1 MSLMKFINEIN
12 QTYNI
17 TDNNSKIVEL
27 TRLLT
32 IDPEQNKYIAIIY
45 HANSIPAT
53 ITTLYDDDWSAFN
66 MIITSF
72 VKLCHEIDP
81 WSVLRS
87 FDLYAAYLNDLS
99 IGFSNNNYGW
109 LLSNVIESA
118 TRMIVPW
125 AKKLDL
131 MMYFKEQGGKFR
143 LNYMASLILKIFNHI
158 RINDSNVY
166 KNSIILYLGNTLCYI
181 YFKLD
186 NPLLC
191 QNVFS
196 NMQNTSLKLKD
207 YPVTQQLKYKYY
219 LAKFYL
225 IKNHLLESF
234 ENLKWCLVNTGSAK
248 NQKLILELLIPV
260 SLIIGVKPNFAYLR
274 SRGLDFEFFG
284 IYEQIAYAVKT
295 GDFMTFKQVV
305 QQNYQY
311 LKDKNLLLL
320 MNKLDILVLRNLVK
334 KVWLLLDKPA
344 SLDYTRIPVAGHIND
359 ELYLENLLV
368 TLIDSNLIKGKLTMN
383 KTVVLSKND
392 PFPLVF
398 NIYKVRFAKRSLNQ
412 WM

>member
-12 QTYNI
+12 QTYSI
-17 TDNNSKIVEL
+17 TDNNLKIQEL
-27 TRLLT
+27 TRLLL
-32 IDPEQNKYIAIIY
+32 INPQENKYISIIY
-45 HANSIPAT
+45 NAKSIPSS
-53 ITTLYDDDWSAFN
+53 ITTLYDEDWSAFN
-66 MIITSF
+66 LIITSF
-72 VKLCHEIDP
+72 VKLCHEMDP
-81 WSVLRS
+81 WSILKS

-99 IGFSNNNYGW
+99 IGFNNNNYGW
-109 LLSNVIESA
+109 LLSNIIQS
-118 TRMIVPW
+118 TTSMIVPW
-125 AKKLDL
+125 AKNLDL

-143 LNYMASLILKIFNHI
+143 LNYMASLILKIFNNI
-158 RINDSNVY
+158 RINDSNLF
-166 KNSIILYLGNTLCYI
+166 KNSIILYLGNLLCFI

-207 YPVTQQLKYKYY
+207 YPITQQLKYKYY

-234 ENLKWCLVNTGSAK
+234 ENLKWCLLNTSSLK
-248 NQKLILELLIPV
+248 NQRLILELLIPI
-260 SLIIGVKPNFAYLR
+260 SLIIGIKPNFNYLM
-274 SRGLDFEFFG
+274 SKGLNFEFFG
-284 IYEQIAYAVKT
+284 LYQQIAQVVKT
-295 GDFMTFKQVV
+295 GDYQSFKRII
-305 QQNYQY
+305 NENSQY

-320 MNKLDILVLRNLVK
+320 MNKLDILVYRNLVK
-334 KVWLLLDKPA
+334 KVWLLLNKPA
-344 SLDYTRIPVAGHIND
+344 SLDYTRIPIYDHEND

-392 PFPLVF
+392 PFPKVF
-398 NIYKVRFAKRSLNQ
+398 NIYQVRFAKRSLNQ